1 MNTDELLVQL
11 DFDETNV
18 NHQSPQSQQQQAQ
31 QQQPHIS
38 SVDSFKRAHLQRP
51 SSPPLNTSEP
61 ILTNFLLPDGDNKSA
76 DALNTHHHRRAF
88 SDDNA
93 LATAVTQTQ
102 PKSPHSSNLIQST
115 GEKHSLINLSRSHSS
130 VEGDNDDD
138 DDQSI
143 GHLEP
148 TTKILS
154 TANGDGPSQ
163 SLHHT
168 ADDTIEVS
176 LLADLSMDSRES
188 QPLLGIGRD
197 THDFV
202 YNNFP
207 GKNPVLL
214 WVSRFRPVFSD
225 EFSVFEEWRRI
236 SYENSSKC
244 EFIARKSSL
253 SLQSN
258 SKSSQANV
266 IELP

>member
-18 NHQSPQSQQQQAQ
+18 NHQSPQNQQQHHHQQQQQEQ
-31 QQQPHIS
+31 QQQQRQPHIN
-38 SVDSFKRAHLQRP
+38 SVDSLKRAHLQRP

-102 PKSPHSSNLIQST
+102 PKSQHSSNLIQKT

-138 DDQSI
+138 GDEDGNQSI

-154 TANGDGPSQ
+154 TGNGDGPSQ

-207 GKNPVLL
+207 GMNQ
-214 WVSRFRPVFSD
+214 F
-225 EFSVFEEWRRI
+225 
-236 SYENSSKC
+236 C
-244 EFIARKSSL
+244 M
-253 SLQSN
+253 Q
-258 SKSSQANV
+258 
-266 IELP
+266 